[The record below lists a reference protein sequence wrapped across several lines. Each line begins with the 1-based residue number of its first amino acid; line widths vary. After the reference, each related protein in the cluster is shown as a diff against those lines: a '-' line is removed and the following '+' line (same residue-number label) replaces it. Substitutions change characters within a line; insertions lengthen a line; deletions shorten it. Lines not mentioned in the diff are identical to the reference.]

1 MYTNKDIDIETPP
14 SVSDNNFNIDDKLGN
29 NFEKI
34 TGATSEFVN
43 ELDSLAKIRNTL
55 LFVAGIV
62 TIGMLGWVGY
72 RVTEIYS
79 TEKTIGLQTNVFVA
93 KTEDNECVMWKI
105 NQGKYNYVVEKDL
118 GYNEEMGVTIKK
130 VALLRAF
137 PQKDL
142 ISICEK
148 LKEK

>member
-1 MYTNKDIDIETPP
+1 MYATNSDLDVPP

-43 ELDSLAKIRNTL
+43 GLDSLAKIRNTL

-62 TIGMLGWVGY
+62 AIGMLGWVGY

-79 TEKTIGLQTNVFVA
+79 TEKTIGLQTNVFVT
-93 KTEDNECVMWKI
+93 KTEDSECVMWKI
-105 NQGKYNYVVEKDL
+105 KQGKYNYVVEKDL

-130 VALLRAF
+130 VALLRTF

>member
-1 MYTNKDIDIETPP
+1 MYATNSDLDVPP

-43 ELDSLAKIRNTL
+43 GLDSLAKIRNTL

-62 TIGMLGWVGY
+62 TIGILGWVGH
-72 RVTEIYS
+72 RVTEIYF
-79 TEKTIGLQTNVFVA
+79 TEKTIGLQTNVFVT
-93 KTEDNECVMWKI
+93 KTEDSECVMWKI